1 MNLTVAI
8 LDRQEDYARL
18 LMEFMNQQADY
29 GFCTVVFTEKELYRG
44 YEKEH
49 KVDILLY
56 AEEFRDSMI
65 TNLSKVS
72 YCLCEET
79 TLSNEFIFKYQ
90 SASNIM
96 NLLLERYLDLG
107 YSWKPA
113 TKLSGKQKI
122 IGVFSPYYE
131 IKQSELAISLAKY
144 LATKEKCIYLNLQPF
159 FLSELLGNGDYNSL
173 SDIIYL
179 LKQDGVNKSVKI
191 KQCLEKVGELDCI
204 IGTYYY
210 AELYELTYDE
220 MIKLLTELK
229 ENLLYETIVIE
240 FSLGTSLTL
249 DLMKICDS
257 LIQLQ
262 LVGGVQQRFS
272 ITFENQLKRT
282 GQEQLIEKLVTI
294 STPCEEQGQKNIR
307 LDKQKEAEYLQLL
320 KAFHF

>member
-8 LDRQEDYARL
+8 LDPQEDYARL

-29 GFCTVVFTEKELYRG
+29 GFCTVVFTEEELYLT

-72 YCLCEET
+72 YCLSED
-79 TLSNEFIFKYQ
+79 TLVDNESIFKYQ

-107 YSWKPA
+107 YTWKPA
-113 TKLSGKQKI
+113 HKHTGRQRV

-131 IKQSELAISLAKY
+131 IRQTGIAISLAKY
-144 LATKEKCIYLNLQPF
+144 LATKEKCVYLCLQPF
-159 FLSELLGNGDYNSL
+159 FPSELLGRGDHSSL

-191 KQCLEKVGELDCI
+191 KQCLEQVGELDYI
-204 IGTYYY
+204 SGTYYFG
-210 AELYELTYDE
+210 ELYELTQE
-220 MIKLLTELK
+220 EINKLLTELK
-229 ENLLYETIVIE
+229 ENLLYETVVIE
-240 FSLGTSLTL
+240 FSLCTSLAL
-249 DLMKICDS
+249 HLLKICDV
-257 LIQLQ
+257 LLHPQ
-262 LVGGVQQRFS
+262 LVGEARQYFS
-272 ITFENQLKRT
+272 IAFEKQLKRT
-282 GQEQLIEKLVTI
+282 GQEHLIEKLVTI
-294 STPCEEQGQKNIR
+294 SIPYEEQGQKNIC
-307 LDKQKEAEYLQLL
+307 LDRQQESEYLQLL
-320 KAFHF
+320 KEFQF

>member
-29 GFCTVVFTEKELYRG
+29 GFCTVVFTEEELYRG
-44 YEKEH
+44 YEMEH

-79 TLSNEFIFKYQ
+79 TLSNEAIFKYQ

-96 NLLLERYLDLG
+96 NLLLERYIDLG

-113 TKLSGKQKI
+113 TKHSGKQKI

-131 IKQSELAISLAKY
+131 IKQSEIAISLAKY

-240 FSLGTSLTL
+240 FSLCTSLAL

-262 LVGGVQQRFS
+262 LVGGVQQRFK
-272 ITFENQLKRT
+272 ITFEDQLKRT

-294 STPCEEQGQKNIR
+294 SIPYEEQGQKNIR